1 MCYSI
6 IHFVPWLFYK
16 WVGVIMF
23 TYCQIFVVCLYLGLL
38 SYLPFCSSKFVNKEV
53 QNSNEMLIKSVREL
67 KRFPHLGGGFTSQY
81 APVWWEFAKI
91 CNDVKSNPHLGPGWG
106 RSGFQLISAL
116 CNCSKFPRSL
126 SNEISSCS
134 VILSEL
140 PLFSPYFSI
149 KSEYQ
154 NTSLFDFFLLQ
165 NTVGFENVPLSR
177 IGLRYYSDSVTVF
190 FDSSVRVF
198 KRKLCHVQ
206 SRTYCHAEL
215 PAGRV
220 HCLEMANIDPVS
232 PFYTTLRLKK
242 ATLQWENLQKVRKT
256 SL

>member
-1 MCYSI
+1 
-6 IHFVPWLFYK
+6 
-16 WVGVIMF
+16 
-23 TYCQIFVVCLYLGLL
+23 
-38 SYLPFCSSKFVNKEV
+38 
-53 QNSNEMLIKSVREL
+53 MLIKSVREL

-154 NTSLFDFFLLQ
+154 NTSAFDFFLLQ

-177 IGLRYYSDSVTVF
+177 IGLRYYSDSVTVILTAQF
-190 FDSSVRVF
+190 VSSNVSYVTCSHEHIVTQSCRLVEFTVWKWLTLTQFHHFTPLFDWKKQLCNGKTYKKYE
-198 KRKLCHVQ
+198 KR
-206 SRTYCHAEL
+206 A
-215 PAGRV
+215 
-220 HCLEMANIDPVS
+220 
-232 PFYTTLRLKK
+232 FRL
-242 ATLQWENLQKVRKT
+242 
-256 SL
+256 